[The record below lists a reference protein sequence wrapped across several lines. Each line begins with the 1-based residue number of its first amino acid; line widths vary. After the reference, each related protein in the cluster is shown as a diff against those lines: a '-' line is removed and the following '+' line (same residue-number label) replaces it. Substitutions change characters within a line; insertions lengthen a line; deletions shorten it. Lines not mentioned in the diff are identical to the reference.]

1 MIFINIRGADFK
13 NQHHFQ
19 ILRSNFEISGIPD
32 FLLFIVVCATND
44 LHVTFQWPWGHIDF
58 QLIFAQLSEEH
69 FSISYLL
76 VRHDL
81 MVKQWSN
88 VYNKVL
94 FLGIFSYFF
103 DFMTS
108 IWPFWKVQ
116 LKILLFCCFTFCVS
130 TSNVVSNY
138 RCVDSFFWKS
148 GIPIFLSFFAD
159 FEKYLSVTF
168 KWPLCVIFSK

>member
-1 MIFINIRGADFK
+1 MIFINIRCADFK

-19 ILRSNFEISGIPD
+19 ILRASFEISGITD

-76 VRHDL
+76 VRHNL

-88 VYNKVL
+88 VYNRVL
-94 FLGIFSYFF
+94 FYLAQKLCFWTGI
-103 DFMTS
+103 
-108 IWPFWKVQ
+108 I
-116 LKILLFCCFTFCVS
+116 FTRVYVSVCLCVCVS
-130 TSNVVSNY
+130 VNVY
-138 RCVDSFFWKS
+138 IDYLKKFFT
-148 GIPIFLSFFAD
+148 D
-159 FEKYLSVTF
+159 FDEIWQDDVE
-168 KWPLCVIFSK
+168 